1 MINTGYSRN
10 GRRIII
16 NAVTFTQTLPNPG
29 DPNALIDDALAIL
42 YRMDLSAATKQSIK
56 QQILLTNQTQDYYWT
71 NAWTAYIADPSN
83 QSNFNVVNTRLKSL
97 YQYLMNLPEYQLA

>member
-1 MINTGYSRN
+1 MINSGYTRN
-10 GRRIII
+10 GKKIVI

-42 YRMDLSAATKQSIK
+42 YRMSLSAQVRQTIK
-56 QQILLTNQTQDYYWT
+56 EQILLSNQTQDYYWT
-71 NAWTAYIADPSN
+71 NAWTAYLANPSN

-97 YQYLMNLPEYQLA
+97 YQYLMDLPEYQLA

>member
-1 MINTGYSRN
+1 MVSNGYTRN

-16 NAVTFTQTLPNPG
+16 DAVAFTQTLPNPG

-42 YRMDLSAATKQSIK
+42 YRVGLTTQTKQKIK
-56 QQILLTNQTQDYYWT
+56 EQILLTNQTQDFYWT
-71 NAWTAYIADPSN
+71 NAWSLYIANPSN
-83 QSNFNVVNTRLKSL
+83 QTDYNVVNTRLKSL